1 MSEKEGHLLSA
12 LTSQIF
18 QGTRHFGQMRSL
30 GVHLIVHI
38 HGLECGKLGQ
48 VVGERAEVDEALRGL
63 GHVVSVGE
71 DNLTSTRSLVRHTR
85 LNVNETLVL

>member
-1 MSEKEGHLLSA
+1 
-12 LTSQIF
+12 
-18 QGTRHFGQMRSL
+18 MRSL
-30 GVHLIVHI
+30 GVHSIVHI
-38 HGLECGKLGQ
+38 HGFEDGQLGQ
-48 VVGERAEVDEALRGL
+48 VVGGRVEVDEALCGL

>member
-1 MSEKEGHLLSA
+1 MSTLSA

-18 QGTRHFGQMRSL
+18 KGTRHFGQMRSL
-30 GVHLIVHI
+30 GVHSIVHI
-38 HGLECGKLGQ
+38 HGLEGGQLGL
-48 VVGERAEVDEALRGL
+48 VVVEHAEVDEALRGL

>member
-1 MSEKEGHLLSA
+1 MSA
-12 LTSQIF
+12 LTSKIF

-30 GVHLIVHI
+30 GVHSIVHI
-38 HGLECGKLGQ
+38 HGFEDGQLGQ
-48 VVGERAEVDEALRGL
+48 VVGERVEVDEALRGL

-85 LNVNETLVL
+85 LNVNETLLL

>member
-1 MSEKEGHLLSA
+1 MSA
-12 LTSQIF
+12 LTSKIF

-30 GVHLIVHI
+30 GVHSIVHI
-38 HGLECGKLGQ
+38 HGFEDGQLGQ
-48 VVGERAEVDEALRGL
+48 VVGERVEVDEALRGL
-63 GHVVSVGE
+63 GHLVSVGE